1 MNSDLSGTL
10 FMGCYSKSLFIIS
23 DLYCSSGTIA
33 INLSHPFLIKRLREG
48 EDRGTVTSA
57 FPPKGRGYAPQYML
71 GAPYL
76 QEVQYLVLC
85 D

>member
-23 DLYCSSGTIA
+23 DLYCSSGTIP
-33 INLSHPFLIKRLREG
+33 INLSRGYAERGEG
-48 EDRGTVTSA
+48 RGTVTSA